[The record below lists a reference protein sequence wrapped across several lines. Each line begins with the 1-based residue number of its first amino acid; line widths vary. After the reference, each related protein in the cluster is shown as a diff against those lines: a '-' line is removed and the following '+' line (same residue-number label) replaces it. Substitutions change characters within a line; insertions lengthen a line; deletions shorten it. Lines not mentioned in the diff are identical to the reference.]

1 MCSSAIRCAVM
12 LAGLAIGASA
22 HADAGHAHE
31 KPPAMQGMDHGKMD
45 HGQMDHSK
53 MMQEHWTAPPEMAK
67 RENPVPADAA
77 SFARGK
83 RIYDTSCASC
93 HGSAGKGDGPAAQAL
108 NPKPADLAVMAP
120 QHPPGDLA
128 WKVETGRGAMPP
140 WKGVLTQNQIWDV
153 VNYVRGFGGAA
164 KPAPEHRGGHAH

>member
-1 MCSSAIRCAVM
+1 MRSIAIRCAVM
-12 LAGLAIGASA
+12 LCGLAMGASA

-67 RENPVPADAA
+67 RDNPVPADTA
-77 SFARGK
+77 SLARGK
-83 RIYDTSCASC
+83 QVYDTNCASC
-93 HGSAGKGDGPAAQAL
+93 HGTAGKGDGPAAQAL